1 MAVVK
6 KWRCEVCGYI
16 HEGDAPP
23 DECPVCGVGPEMFEP
38 FEEAPLP
45 AAPPDVQAW
54 RCTICNEIIE
64 GDAPPAQCPVCGA
77 DASLFVPHEAPEPPT
92 SSGSGQERIVVV
104 GGGVAGLSAA
114 EYARKSN
121 PQASVTLVHKEPD
134 PPYNRLNLTRFL
146 ANEVQEREL
155 ALRSPEWYSEQR
167 VDLVP
172 GDVARIDR
180 LEHLVE
186 LRDGSMLGY
195 DQLVLANGSHPFV
208 PPIPGAARD
217 GVHSLR
223 TKAHALEIL
232 EHVRAG
238 TRCVCLGGGLLGLET
253 AGALAHRGA
262 QVAVLE
268 GFDWLLP
275 RQLAEPAGRLLEA
288 RLRALGIEVRCAVR
302 ADEILGDE
310 AVHGVKLTDDT
321 ELPADLVVLATG
333 VRPNSH
339 LARQCGLAV
348 KTGVVVDDEMR
359 TSDEKIFA
367 AGDVTE
373 HQGVVYG
380 LWPAA
385 LAQGR
390 VAGTNAGGGQATFA
404 GMPPATQLKVLDIP
418 VFSVG
423 QFLPTDGGFRVIE
436 HEEGDTY
443 RRLVCRDGAVV
454 GANLYGDTGL
464 ASRLRDAVQN
474 AAQLEEIAEI
484 TKHFPG
490 CGHEG

>member
-23 DECPVCGVGPEMFEP
+23 DECPVCGVGPDMFEP
-38 FEEAPLP
+38 FEEASLP
-45 AAPPDVQAW
+45 PAVADVKAW
-54 RCTICNEIIE
+54 RCTICNEIFE
-64 GDAPPAQCPVCGA
+64 GEAPPKNCPVCGA
-77 DASLFVPHEAPEPPT
+77 DASLFVPHEPPEAPT

-104 GGGVAGLSAA
+104 GGGIAGLSAT
-114 EYARKSN
+114 EYARKYN

-146 ANEVQEREL
+146 ADEVKEDEL
-155 ALRSPEWYSEQR
+155 QLRSADWYTEQR
-167 VDLVP
+167 VDLLP

-186 LRDGSMLGY
+186 LRDGTMLGY

-208 PPIPGAARD
+208 PPIPGVGRD
-217 GVHSLR
+217 GVYSLR
-223 TKAHALEIL
+223 TKANALGIL
-232 EHVRAG
+232 DRVRPGAK
-238 TRCVCLGGGLLGLET
+238 CVCLGGGLLGLET
-253 AGALAHRGA
+253 AGALTRRGA
-262 QVAVLE
+262 QVTVLE
-268 GFDWLLP
+268 GFEWLLP
-275 RQLAEPAGRLLEA
+275 RQLAEPAGKLLEA
-288 RLRALGIEVRCAVR
+288 RLRALGIDVRCSVR
-302 ADEILGDE
+302 AAEIIGDE
-310 AVHGVKLTDDT
+310 AVHGVKLPDDT

-367 AGDVTE
+367 AGDVAE
-373 HQGVVYG
+373 HRGVVYG
-380 LWPAA
+380 LWPTA

-390 VAGTNAGGGQATFA
+390 VAGTIAGGGKAAFT
-404 GMPPATQLKVLDIP
+404 GMPPATQLKVLDTP

-423 QFLPTDGGFRVIE
+423 QFMPTDGGFRVIE
-436 HEEGDTY
+436 HQEGDVY

-454 GANLYGDTGL
+454 GANLFGDTSL
-464 ASRLRDAVQN
+464 ASQLRDAVEN
-474 AAQLEEIAEI
+474 ATQLEELGDIQ
-484 TKHFPG
+484 KHFPG
-490 CGHEG
+490 CASDG